1 MDQLRSLMQSAL
13 AQRLAEHLRAEIAPV
28 QNIPNLRTASVQDRL
43 VGGLRLGTLAP
54 RDLLDTLGLARE
66 GIDYGA
72 KALTGLGA
80 LETQKIQQIDNPV
93 LRNAANAGSFLL
105 PGGPITSILALAT
118 EAGRDHLPSPV
129 GPADAR
135 NAGAAFDQA
144 RGNVVSRLRQANEG
158 FARDSPLA
166 AGIFNQLYN
175 PLTYL
180 TGGGTAEER
189 ALQQSG
195 RISRGLNIDLNTVN
209 GILYPE
215 GHLIGKASSA
225 ILGPAVRG
233 VLDRTGLNDILRQ
246 RYDLPAAPE
255 AGDLARYL
263 EPQGLPVPDK
273 VPNEPSPL
281 VRDKAPNV
289 LAMARLEAARSKAA
303 AQPALFDLQTTGGQ
317 LPRLFDDRLQATGDP
332 LGELVA
338 QVAPPPAPPPPVQ
351 PIADLLGAAQRVAQP
366 NRLEQLLGAARKVF
380 PEGAGTPLTAAKQ
393 ASADLAPPA
402 ATPRADPLGLMRD
415 LLKSGDNG
423 KGMIYAPADPQFWQ
437 KRVGVD
443 PAAVPGLLRQLTDEG
458 SLAPDHTGDLL
469 NTYLAGGE
477 RTPVAPDLPGGSL
490 DLPAMPDYP
499 NMTRA
504 EAIGNLTPAEV
515 GQLVELAYR
524 NPVARRK
531 ALLAHPDPAD
541 VASAALDRIEGNN
554 DLMRNLHVWNPD
566 LAGKVTYLPEP
577 DTGGLPGDYTPTA
590 EDLANGWGSE
600 ISLPFDQQEPRRT
613 PWADLSPAEM
623 VKYIQSEVRQSE
635 GTLRYV
641 RAKYGADSPDATEW
655 TQNVARA
662 RQALKDAQQAA
673 RASGGED
680 DNLGLMAR
688 LKGTPQTPEER
699 AAWQARYAGQSQA
712 GTDILA
718 RGDRVA
724 GSAVTQADLNALSPE
739 ERVAALRQ
747 LTAEPDTGLTP
758 QPRPG
763 PGGIAGWL
771 TRPLTTGPGVTRLGV
786 AGSGG
791 LIGAAA
797 GGLAPAESEDQR
809 RIHALQGAA
818 VGAGLGL
825 GTTTKAGQNIVSSLP
840 VAKEFSGNL
849 IRAANVAQREAMD
862 RSNKG
867 ITNFTNLANS
877 WRVQQTSTIRNL
889 IQDELT
895 ARLWNA
901 NAGVRQQM
909 MNDNWS
915 SLVQLYNL
923 GKTNGY
929 DALPMQTTTLLDKW
943 GLTGYMPNIGA
954 GFNNVNE
961 SLIKDLSAADM
972 AKMEAIFAGLN
983 PAQGGVPLAGVALGA
998 VKGYTR
1004 AWQEK
1009 IFSTL
1014 NEFTR
1019 LAARHAA
1026 FQDEFAPAMQVA
1038 AHDFVARHGAAG
1050 ALDPAAGF
1058 SAADV
1063 GQALGQQAQDEWAQQ
1078 VEKVTHL
1085 AEQRALD
1092 IHGDFTRKAAGEPKS
1107 WGDRAANLFNT
1118 AVPFSS
1124 WALKAYPRTAAMMLD
1139 HPGVSLAIMLLT
1151 MGQAEKAQRE
1161 GKAGLVGGVPIDADT
1176 PLVGG
1181 IARKMLGNFP
1191 GQAYVNL
1198 LGSLTPVSTSALLSS
1213 DQPVNANLY
1222 QRAGEALDRAGFS
1235 FSPLI
1240 QAAVYGM
1247 NKDFQRPAPL
1257 SRTAGLEMALP
1268 GPDMPSLA
1276 LGPLNTARVA
1286 AGGSAQHTTTED
1298 RKLAELFYLSTGHQI
1313 ATRRTSATRSARRC
1327 WRARSTPTPRSANW
1341 PRSPPGRPT
1350 SRATSSRSSR
1360 RSASRPRRAWSS
1372 RPRRRPTPRATRP
1385 RRTTTRARST
1395 P

>member
-1 MDQLRSLMQSAL
+1 
-13 AQRLAEHLRAEIAPV
+13 
-28 QNIPNLRTASVQDRL
+28 
-43 VGGLRLGTLAP
+43 
-54 RDLLDTLGLARE
+54 
-66 GIDYGA
+66 
-72 KALTGLGA
+72 
-80 LETQKIQQIDNPV
+80 
-93 LRNAANAGSFLL
+93 
-105 PGGPITSILALAT
+105 
-118 EAGRDHLPSPV
+118 
-129 GPADAR
+129 
-135 NAGAAFDQA
+135 
-144 RGNVVSRLRQANEG
+144 
-158 FARDSPLA
+158 
-166 AGIFNQLYN
+166 
-175 PLTYL
+175 
-180 TGGGTAEER
+180 
-189 ALQQSG
+189 
-195 RISRGLNIDLNTVN
+195 
-209 GILYPE
+209 
-215 GHLIGKASSA
+215 
-225 ILGPAVRG
+225 
-233 VLDRTGLNDILRQ
+233 
-246 RYDLPAAPE
+246 
-255 AGDLARYL
+255 
-263 EPQGLPVPDK
+263 
-273 VPNEPSPL
+273 
-281 VRDKAPNV
+281 
-289 LAMARLEAARSKAA
+289 
-303 AQPALFDLQTTGGQ
+303 
-317 LPRLFDDRLQATGDP
+317 
-332 LGELVA
+332 
-338 QVAPPPAPPPPVQ
+338 
-351 PIADLLGAAQRVAQP
+351 
-366 NRLEQLLGAARKVF
+366 
-380 PEGAGTPLTAAKQ
+380 
-393 ASADLAPPA
+393 
-402 ATPRADPLGLMRD
+402 MRD

-423 KGMIYAPADPQFWQ
+423 KGMVYAPADPTFWQ
-437 KRVGVD
+437 KRVGAD
-443 PAAVPGLLRQLTDEG
+443 PAAVPDLLRQLTDEG

-469 NTYLAGGE
+469 NTYLAGGD

-490 DLPAMPDYP
+490 ELPAQPDYP

-504 EAIGNLTPAEV
+504 EAIGNLTPTEV

-531 ALLAHPDPAD
+531 ALLAHPNPAD

-566 LAGKVTYLPEP
+566 LAGKLTYLPEP
-577 DTGGLPGDYTPTA
+577 DTGGGDV
-590 EDLANGWGSE
+590 L
-600 ISLPFDQQEPRRT
+600 
-613 PWADLSPAEM
+613 
-623 VKYIQSEVRQSE
+623 
-635 GTLRYV
+635 
-641 RAKYGADSPDATEW
+641 
-655 TQNVARA
+655 
-662 RQALKDAQQAA
+662 
-673 RASGGED
+673 
-680 DNLGLMAR
+680 
-688 LKGTPQTPEER
+688 
-699 AAWQARYAGQSQA
+699 
-712 GTDILA
+712 
-718 RGDRVA
+718 
-724 GSAVTQADLNALSPE
+724 
-739 ERVAALRQ
+739 
-747 LTAEPDTGLTP
+747 GLTP
-758 QPRPG
+758 QPG
-763 PGGIAGWL
+763 QSGGGGIANWL
-771 TRPLTTGPGVTRLGV
+771 TRPLTTGLPVTRLGV

-791 LIGAAA
+791 VIGAAA

-840 VAKEFSGNL
+840 VAGEFTGNL

-867 ITNFTNLANS
+867 ITSFTNLANS
-877 WRVQQTSTIRNL
+877 WRVQQTSTVRNL
-889 IQDELT
+889 LQDELT
-895 ARLWNA
+895 ARLWSA
-901 NAGVRQQM
+901 NAGIRQRM
-909 MNDNWS
+909 INDNWS

-929 DALPMQTTTLLDKW
+929 DALPEQTTTLLDKW

-1038 AHDFVARHGAAG
+1038 AHDFVARHGATG
-1050 ALDPAAGF
+1050 VLDPAAGF

-1151 MGQAEKAQRE
+1151 MGQAEKVQRE
-1161 GKAGLVGGVPIDADT
+1161 GKAGLVGGVPIDANT
-1176 PLVGG
+1176 LLVGG
-1181 IARKMLGNFP
+1181 IAQKMLGNFP

-1198 LGSLTPVSTSALLSS
+1198 LGSLTPVSTSALLSP

-1235 FSPLI
+1235 FNPLI
-1240 QAAVYGM
+1240 QAAAYAT
-1247 NKDFQRPAPL
+1247 NKDFQRPSPM

-1276 LGPLNTARVA
+1276 LGPLNAARKL
-1286 AGGSAQHTTTED
+1286 AGGSEQHTTTED

-1313 ATRRTSATRSARRC
+1313 GDPSNVSDPQRAALLASTLDPHSPIRQLAAQSTGQANVARNLVSLVSPVSLQAAPRVEQQAEAASYAARHAPPAVYDPRTINALMNSGNMAQYIEAVMRQ
-1327 WRARSTPTPRSANW
+1327 RANAGTQGEVSPLLQLTSQSSGQDRAALYLQALGASSIFGSPLVGAPQSLINQILGLSTPSVEIGGPQGGQR
-1341 PRSPPGRPT
+1341 
-1350 SRATSSRSSR
+1350 
-1360 RSASRPRRAWSS
+1360 
-1372 RPRRRPTPRATRP
+1372 
-1385 RRTTTRARST
+1385 
-1395 P
+1395 

>member
-13 AQRLAEHLRAEIAPV
+13 AQRLAEHLRAEVAPV
-28 QNIPNLRTASVQDRL
+28 ANIPNLRTASVQDRL

-129 GPADAR
+129 GPTDAR

-144 RGNVVSRLRQANEG
+144 QGNVVSRLRQANEG
-158 FARDSPLA
+158 FAQDSPLA

-351 PIADLLGAAQRVAQP
+351 PIADLLGAARRVAQP

-423 KGMIYAPADPQFWQ
+423 KGMVYAPADPQFWS
-437 KRVGVD
+437 KRVGAN
-443 PAAVPGLLRQLTDEG
+443 PAAVPGLLRQLQDEG

-469 NTYLAGGE
+469 NTYLAGGD

-490 DLPAMPDYP
+490 ELPAMPDYP

-531 ALLAHPDPAD
+531 ALLAHPNPAD

-566 LAGKVTYLPEP
+566 LAGKLTYLPEP
-577 DTGGLPGDYTPTA
+577 DTGGGD
-590 EDLANGWGSE
+590 
-600 ISLPFDQQEPRRT
+600 F
-613 PWADLSPAEM
+613 
-623 VKYIQSEVRQSE
+623 
-635 GTLRYV
+635 
-641 RAKYGADSPDATEW
+641 
-655 TQNVARA
+655 
-662 RQALKDAQQAA
+662 
-673 RASGGED
+673 
-680 DNLGLMAR
+680 GLMAR

-718 RGDRVA
+718 QGDRVA

-739 ERVAALRQ
+739 ERVAALRK
-747 LTAEPDTGLTP
+747 LTAEPEGLTP

-840 VAKEFSGNL
+840 VAGEFTGNL

-867 ITNFTNLANS
+867 ITFHQPGELLARAADLDRPQS
-877 WRVQQTSTIRNL
+877 DPGRTHRPALERERRGAPADDERQLVEPGAALQPR
-889 IQDELT
+889 QDE
-895 ARLWNA
+895 RLRRPA
-901 NAGVRQQM
+901 DADDRPPRQVGPDRVHAQ
-909 MNDNWS
+909 
-915 SLVQLYNL
+915 YRR
-923 GKTNGY
+923 
-929 DALPMQTTTLLDKW
+929 
-943 GLTGYMPNIGA
+943 GLQQRQR
-954 GFNNVNE
+954 V
-961 SLIKDLSAADM
+961 AD
-972 AKMEAIFAGLN
+972 
-983 PAQGGVPLAGVALGA
+983 Q
-998 VKGYTR
+998 
-1004 AWQEK
+1004 
-1009 IFSTL
+1009 
-1014 NEFTR
+1014 
-1019 LAARHAA
+1019 
-1026 FQDEFAPAMQVA
+1026 
-1038 AHDFVARHGAAG
+1038 
-1050 ALDPAAGF
+1050 
-1058 SAADV
+1058 
-1063 GQALGQQAQDEWAQQ
+1063 
-1078 VEKVTHL
+1078 
-1085 AEQRALD
+1085 
-1092 IHGDFTRKAAGEPKS
+1092 
-1107 WGDRAANLFNT
+1107 
-1118 AVPFSS
+1118 
-1124 WALKAYPRTAAMMLD
+1124 
-1139 HPGVSLAIMLLT
+1139 
-1151 MGQAEKAQRE
+1151 
-1161 GKAGLVGGVPIDADT
+1161 GLVGRRHGED
-1176 PLVGG
+1176 GG
-1181 IARKMLGNFP
+1181 DLRRP
-1191 GQAYVNL
+1191 
-1198 LGSLTPVSTSALLSS
+1198 
-1213 DQPVNANLY
+1213 QP
-1222 QRAGEALDRAGFS
+1222 RAGRRAPGGRGPRRGQGLHPRLAGEDFLD
-1235 FSPLI
+1235 P
-1240 QAAVYGM
+1240 
-1247 NKDFQRPAPL
+1247 
-1257 SRTAGLEMALP
+1257 E
-1268 GPDMPSLA
+1268 
-1276 LGPLNTARVA
+1276 RV
-1286 AGGSAQHTTTED
+1286 H
-1298 RKLAELFYLSTGHQI
+1298 
-1313 ATRRTSATRSARRC
+1313 
-1327 WRARSTPTPRSANW
+1327 
-1341 PRSPPGRPT
+1341 PPGRPP
-1350 SRATSSRSSR
+1350 RGLPGRVRPGDAGGGARLR
-1360 RSASRPRRAWSS
+1360 GPPRRDRRA
-1372 RPRRRPTPRATRP
+1372 RPRRRVQRRRRGAGARAAGAGRVGA
-1385 RRTTTRARST
+1385 AR
-1395 P
+1395 